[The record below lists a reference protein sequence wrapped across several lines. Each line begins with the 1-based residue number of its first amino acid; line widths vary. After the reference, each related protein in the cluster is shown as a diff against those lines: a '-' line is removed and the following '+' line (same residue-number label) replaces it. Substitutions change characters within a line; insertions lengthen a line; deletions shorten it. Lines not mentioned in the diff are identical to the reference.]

1 MQRAVPGNVDGYPDT
16 FEYNG
21 ATSTLHVGR
30 GEFAPVSH
38 EVFALEVSGLRVVQ
52 SWLKYRMKN
61 GAGRK
66 SSPLDDIR
74 PERWTGQLTTELLQL
89 LWLLEATIE
98 GYPAQAELLAA
109 VVEGDCFQ
117 AEDLPKVPVG
127 MREPPKEPD
136 VNGSLFD

>member
-1 MQRAVPGNVDGYPDT
+1 
-16 FEYNG
+16 
-21 ATSTLHVGR
+21 
-30 GEFAPVSH
+30 
-38 EVFALEVSGLRVVQ
+38 
-52 SWLKYRMKN
+52 MKN